1 MTTTTIKQVV
11 GTRTSLA
18 FTGSALSTLASAT
31 YVQNTTAY
39 DCTTNQPDDVV
50 VDVVVNQNTGSPTGN
65 KQAVVFIQES
75 LDGTNYRTGPTSG
88 TTTTREPNLKQ
99 MGVVPMTTQN
109 TSEEGMFSVLN
120 TLGFVPA
127 KFFIVIKN
135 DCGQAFTAGTVF
147 TSEIS
152 FTQS

>member
-1 MTTTTIKQVV
+1 MATIKQIV

-39 DCTTNQPDDVV
+39 DCTTNQPIDVV
-50 VDVVVNQNTGSPTGN
+50 VEVDAATTNTPSGN
-65 KQAVVFIQES
+65 KQLVVFVQES
-75 LDGTNYRTGPTSG
+75 LDGTNYRSGPTSG
-88 TTTTREPNLKQ
+88 TTTTREPNLRFI
-99 MGVVPMTTQN
+99 GTLPITTASTTEIGTFSIGLALGYVPT
-109 TSEEGMFSVLN
+109 
-120 TLGFVPA
+120 

-135 DCGQAFTAGTVF
+135 DLGVALTSGTAW

-152 FTQS
+152 STVA